1 MSYTNLLCHIIFR
14 TKCSKPTIC
23 EDHCTDLYKYIWG
36 IIIAKH
42 CTLYRING
50 MPDHIH
56 LLVEMAPSVAL
67 SDLMRAIKTS
77 SNKFIKEHLDWYPM
91 FEGWA
96 DEYCALSKS
105 QEEKEK
111 IRQYIMNQKEHHKK
125 FSWKEEME
133 LLMKESGL
141 EDKVPYFIK

>member
-1 MSYTNLLCHIIFR
+1 
-14 TKCSKPTIC
+14 
-23 EDHCTDLYKYIWG
+23 
-36 IIIAKH
+36 
-42 CTLYRING
+42 